1 MTTQAEYAPVRLMPD
16 DEHNQAL
23 VANVHPPAWR
33 NPEPAA
39 RYNLVVVGA
48 GTGGLVTAAVAAG
61 LGARVALVERHLM
74 GGDCLNVG
82 CVPSKGLVRASR
94 AWAEMAGGNE
104 FGLAFP
110 GAVQRDFGAVMAR
123 MRRLRARLS
132 RVDSAAR
139 FTGLGVDVFIGSG
152 RFSGPDTVEV
162 DGAVLRFARAAIC
175 TGARAAALPIP
186 GLADTGYL
194 TNETIFSLT
203 ELPGRLAV
211 IGAGPIGCEM
221 AQAFARFGS
230 QVTLIE
236 QTPRILPREDPDAA
250 AIVQA
255 RMHADG
261 VRLAFD
267 AAINGVERRA
277 DGAKL
282 IRYAA
287 GGAEHEVEADEI
299 LVGVGRAPN
308 VDGLGLEQAGV
319 QYDRTGVKVDDH
331 LQTANPRVYAAGD
344 ICFPF
349 KFTHT
354 ADAMAQIVIQNAL
367 FPHPFGLGRAT
378 TRSLVIPWCTYTEPE
393 VAHVGM
399 YEADARAKGI
409 EVETFSQAFDEVDR
423 AVLDGEEDGFA
434 RIHVRKGTDRI
445 LGATI
450 VGGNAGNMI
459 SEVTVAMKAGAGL
472 GTIGGAIHPY
482 PTQAEAL
489 RKAAN
494 QMRRARFSA
503 GQKRLLSRWFAW
515 RR

>member
-1 MTTQAEYAPVRLMPD
+1 M
-16 DEHNQAL
+16 
-23 VANVHPPAWR
+23 
-33 NPEPAA
+33 
-39 RYNLVVVGA
+39 
-48 GTGGLVTAAVAAG
+48 
-61 LGARVALVERHLM
+61 
-74 GGDCLNVG
+74 
-82 CVPSKGLVRASR
+82 
-94 AWAEMAGGNE
+94 
-104 FGLAFP
+104 
-110 GAVQRDFGAVMAR
+110 
-123 MRRLRARLS
+123 
-132 RVDSAAR
+132 
-139 FTGLGVDVFIGSG
+139 DVFIGNG
-152 RFSGPDTVEV
+152 RFTGPDTAEV
-162 DGAVLRFARAAIC
+162 DGAALRFARAAIC

-203 ELPGRLAV
+203 ELPGQLAV

-236 QTPRILPREDPDAA
+236 QTPRILPREDADAA

-308 VDGLGLEQAGV
+308 VDGLGLEPAGV
-319 QYDRTGVKVDDH
+319 QYDRTGVKVNDY

-378 TRSLVIPWCTYTEPE
+378 TRSLTIPWCTYTEPE

-409 EVETFSQAFDEVDR
+409 EVETFTQAFDEVDR

-434 RIHVRKGTDRI
+434 RIHLRKGTDRI

-489 RKAAN
+489 RKVAN
-494 QMRRARFSA
+494 QMRRERFSA